1 MRFQYEWHD
10 DAGQWHRSYG
20 NEQWEFDEHGLMR
33 RREASINDV
42 TIAEQDRRFRW
53 AAPGPRPTD
62 VPGLGESP
70 F

>member
-1 MRFQYEWHD
+1 
-10 DAGQWHRSYG
+10 
-20 NEQWEFDEHGLMR
+20 MR

-42 TIAEQDRRFRW
+42 TIAEKDRRFRW
-53 AAPGPRPTD
+53 AAPGSRPAD